1 MPLNKKIDVASDIPT
16 SVRQA
21 WENTIPLGLN
31 KDFLKKIIFDLSLLS
46 LNTIKVNQQ
55 EGIYKVSFA
64 YRVLN

>member
-1 MPLNKKIDVASDIPT
+1 MPLNKKIDVPSDIPT

-21 WENTIPLGLN
+21 WENTIPLALN
-31 KDFLKKIIFDLSLLS
+31 KDFLKKIMFDLSLLS

>member
-1 MPLNKKIDVASDIPT
+1 MPLNKKIDVASDMPT

-21 WENTIPLGLN
+21 WENTISLALN